1 MKLIGSRVFFDQFW
15 QQTCKNKT
23 SMQNQILCIVQQI
36 GPELILQFVR
46 LYSVYTTVV
55 KHHQSEIIWVGG
67 NRKNSSAGADSPD
80 TCRTRSSSW
89 QSWNQHKFLVFW
101 WLWEQHTRFNTRL
114 NIWVAIWRCVALP
127 RPLNLQ
133 SIANLWTNGL
143 QNCKNLGSSAIACR
157 SHHFQGK
164 QIC

>member
-1 MKLIGSRVFFDQFW
+1 MKLIGSRVLINFGS
-15 QQTCKNKT
+15 KPVKT
-23 SMQNQILCIVQQI
+23 
-36 GPELILQFVR
+36 R
-46 LYSVYTTVV
+46 YSVLSSKSAQNWYYSLYVCTMFLFFNCRET
-55 KHHQSEIIWVGG
+55 SPIWDYLSGWH
-67 NRKNSSAGADSPD
+67 SSAGAASPD
-80 TCRTRSSSW
+80 TWDIFRTRSSSW

-133 SIANLWTNGL
+133 NIANLWTNGL

-157 SHHFQGK
+157 SHHFVGK